1 MTWLR
6 MEELYETF
14 KSVGQ
19 GSISYY
25 SFVVLV
31 LIFGV
36 ALAGFQYLFGE
47 IWGSVALI
55 VSSIFLSAFSAYF
68 IAN

>member
-1 MTWLR
+1 MRILKALGMALLIT
-6 MEELYETF
+6 
-14 KSVGQ
+14 
-19 GSISYY
+19 IA
-25 SFVVLV
+25 FVVLV

-47 IWGSVALI
+47 TWGNVALI

>member
-1 MTWLR
+1 MRLLKALGMALLFT
-6 MEELYETF
+6 
-14 KSVGQ
+14 
-19 GSISYY
+19 IA
-25 SFVVLV
+25 FVVLI

>member
-1 MTWLR
+1 MRLLKALGMALLVT
-6 MEELYETF
+6 
-14 KSVGQ
+14 
-19 GSISYY
+19 IA
-25 SFVVLV
+25 FVVLV
-31 LIFGV
+31 LIVGV

-47 IWGSVALI
+47 AWGSVALV

>member
-1 MTWLR
+1 MRLLKALGMALLVT
-6 MEELYETF
+6 
-14 KSVGQ
+14 VA
-19 GSISYY
+19 
-25 SFVVLV
+25 FVVLI
-31 LIFGV
+31 LIFGL

-47 IWGSVALI
+47 AWGSVALV